1 MKSVKNVKSVRREAK
16 IERNFVIAVLIIF
29 LAAFAVPQLS
39 AAEKK
44 TSRGI
49 TLNGVVGD
57 VLDVSVSPIAASSD
71 TDVTGMP
78 FSITDSTVRPFAT
91 DVDGMSFYHPENYG
105 RVIGTWTLLSN
116 CDFTITVEAE
126 PMYHTDDRNI
136 GTLGYMLFFDANVQ
150 YVDSSGHNRTATGM
164 VVAQSGHAT
173 ETRIIWPGSGA
184 FTTNKFSDY
193 LADADFTAYAGVI
206 NGNVAFCFTED
217 GWTKA
222 NSETTPP
229 GYYRANAT
237 IIVES
242 TL

>member
-1 MKSVKNVKSVRREAK
+1 MRRKAK
-16 IERNFVIAVLIIF
+16 RQRTCALTVLIIF

-78 FSITDSTVRPFAT
+78 FSITDPTVRPFAT

-126 PMYHTDDRNI
+126 PMYHRDDRNI

-184 FTTNKFSDY
+184 FTTNKMQIS
-193 LADADFTAYAGVI
+193 
-206 NGNVAFCFTED
+206 
-217 GWTKA
+217 
-222 NSETTPP
+222 PP
-229 GYYRANAT
+229 MRA
-237 IIVES
+237 
-242 TL
+242 

>member
-1 MKSVKNVKSVRREAK
+1 MISMKSVKREAK

-136 GTLGYMLFFDANVQ
+136 GTLGYMLFFDADFS
-150 YVDSSGHNRTATGM
+150 YVDSTGRVRKSTGM
-164 VVAQSGHAT
+164 IVAGT
-173 ETRIIWPGSGA
+173 DIDTRFVWPGMGTFS
-184 FTTNKFSDY
+184 TNRFSDY
-193 LADADFTAYAGVI
+193 VMDAEVSSYTGVI
-206 NGNVAFCFTED
+206 NGEIAFCFTED
-217 GWTKA
+217 GWERA
-222 NSETTPP
+222 NTEATPP
-229 GYYRANAT
+229 GYYRAYAT
-237 IIVES
+237 ITVES
-242 TL
+242 AV